1 MTYEVYRYIFIGAA
15 ILSGLLLAGAVA
27 LFFVLKIPNVI
38 GDLTGANARK
48 AIADIRNQNE
58 ATGTKTYKPSAVNRE
73 RGRVT
78 DKMTPSGRLLRY
90 PSAGMGGG
98 HETTKISTAKLSQ
111 EAMDAANETTVLSE
125 GNETTVLGGANE
137 TTVLYTEETTVLQPM
152 ANETTVLDAGMAT
165 AQPVLQPKN
174 ANFFEI
180 EYEITCIH
188 TREVI

>member
-1 MTYEVYRYIFIGAA
+1 MTYEVYRYIFMGAA
-15 ILSGLLLAGAVA
+15 ILSGLMLVAAVV

-58 ATGTKTYKPSAVNRE
+58 AGGTKTYKPSAVNRE

-90 PSAGMGGG
+90 PSGGMGGG
-98 HETTKISTAKLSQ
+98 HDTAKIGTARLSR
-111 EAMDAANETTVLSE
+111 EAAES
-125 GNETTVLGGANE
+125 
-137 TTVLYTEETTVLQPM
+137 
-152 ANETTVLDAGMAT
+152 ANETTVLDNSQETTLLGGGQET
-165 AQPVLQPKN
+165 TVLFSEETTVLQQDAGETTVLDAGFAVQPPISQN
-174 ANFFEI
+174 NNEFFFEI

-188 TREVI
+188 TQEVI

>member
-1 MTYEVYRYIFIGAA
+1 MTYEVYRYIFYGAA
-15 ILSGLLLAGAVA
+15 ALSVLMLAVSVV

-73 RGRVT
+73 RGKVT

-90 PSAGMGGG
+90 PSSGMGGG
-98 HETTKISTAKLSQ
+98 HDTTKISTAKLSQ
-111 EAMDAANETTVLSE
+111 EALDAASETTVLEAAEETSVLYAAPETTVLEPQAANETTVLD
-125 GNETTVLGGANE
+125 
-137 TTVLYTEETTVLQPM
+137 M
-152 ANETTVLDAGMAT
+152 
-165 AQPVLQPKN
+165 QPVYQPEN
-174 ANFFEI
+174 AVFFEI

-188 TREVI
+188 TNEVI

>member
-15 ILSGLLLAGAVA
+15 ILSGLMLVLAVV
-27 LFFVLKIPNVI
+27 LFFLLKIPNVI

-58 ATGTKTYKPSAVNRE
+58 SSGTKTYKPSAVNRE
-73 RGRVT
+73 RGKVT

-90 PSAGMGGG
+90 PSGGMGGG
-98 HETTKISTAKLSQ
+98 HNTAKIGTAKLSR
-111 EAMDAANETTVLSE
+111 EAMEATTVLDAAPETDVLSAGETTVLEQPACETTVLSQPAA
-125 GNETTVLGGANE
+125 ETTVLNA
-137 TTVLYTEETTVLQPM
+137 YMP
-152 ANETTVLDAGMAT
+152 A
-165 AQPVLQPKN
+165 AQPEIVPEN

-188 TREVI
+188 TQEVI

>member
-15 ILSGLLLAGAVA
+15 ILSGLMLAAAVV

-111 EAMDAANETTVLSE
+111 EAMEAANETTLLGAAE
-125 GNETTVLGGANE
+125 ETTVLNAAQE
-137 TTVLYTEETTVLQPM
+137 TTVLYTEETTVLQQSGG
-152 ANETTVLDAGMAT
+152 ETTVLDAVAAPSVSVPENG
-165 AQPVLQPKN
+165 
-174 ANFFEI
+174 NFFEI

>member
-15 ILSGLLLAGAVA
+15 ILSGLFLAAAAA

-58 ATGTKTYKPSAVNRE
+58 ATGTKSYKPSAVNRE
-73 RGRVT
+73 RGRIT

-98 HETTKISTAKLSQ
+98 HETTKISTAKLSK
-111 EAMDAANETTVLSE
+111 EAMEAANQTTILDAANETQVLSS
-125 GNETTVLGGANE
+125 AQE
-137 TTVLYTEETTVLQPM
+137 TTVLYTEETTLLQP
-152 ANETTVLDAGMAT
+152 AAGETVVLDAGAAPM
-165 AQPVLQPKN
+165 QN
-174 ANFFEI
+174 GFHSENGIFFEI

>member
-15 ILSGLLLAGAVA
+15 ILSGLMLAAAVA

-78 DKMTPSGRLLRY
+78 DKMTPSGRLLRF

-111 EAMDAANETTVLSE
+111 EAMEAANQTTVLDAADETTVLS
-125 GNETTVLGGANE
+125 LAQE
-137 TTVLYTEETTVLQPM
+137 TTVLYTEETTVLQP
-152 ANETTVLDAGMAT
+152 AAGETMVLDAGAVPVQT
-165 AQPVLQPKN
+165 VSQPESGF
-174 ANFFEI
+174 FFEI